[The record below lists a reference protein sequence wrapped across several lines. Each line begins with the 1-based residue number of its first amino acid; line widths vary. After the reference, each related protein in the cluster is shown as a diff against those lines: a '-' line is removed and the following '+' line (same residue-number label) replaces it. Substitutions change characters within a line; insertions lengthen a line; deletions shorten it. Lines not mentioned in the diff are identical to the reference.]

1 MPIRSVSRS
10 IFRRL
15 AAVAVASASAFTIGI
30 LLFLPGCASSGS
42 GGGPASKAP
51 PQRTFRVMTY
61 NIHHGEGLDKSID
74 LERIAKLILSER
86 ADIVALEEVDKGVQ
100 RTARRDLPAELAKL
114 TGMTCLF
121 TNNFHYQ
128 GGEYGNAILT
138 RFPVQ
143 SWTNLHYRMIRQG
156 EQRGLLQARL
166 SIHGRALV
174 FMTTHIDYR
183 KDDTERLSN
192 VEEMFSVAAG
202 YGSVPLLVAG
212 DFNDYPNSR
221 VWNRMSERFE
231 DSWKLV
237 GIGEG
242 LTIPAEAHKSRID
255 YIWVRKGSA
264 MAPRKAWVPTSEASD
279 HLPLVVEFDAP

>member
-1 MPIRSVSRS
+1 MGV
-10 IFRRL
+10 
-15 AAVAVASASAFTIGI
+15 AAAI
-30 LLFLPGCASSGS
+30 LTLLLIPCLPGCASG
-42 GGGPASKAP
+42 GKAAGGPP
-51 PQRTFRVMTY
+51 PHGTFRVMTY
-61 NIHHGEGLDKSID
+61 NIHHGEGLDKRID
-74 LERIAKLILSER
+74 LERIAKLILAER

-128 GGEYGNAILT
+128 AGEYGNAILT

-143 SWTNLHYRMIRQG
+143 SWTNLHYRMIREG

-166 SIHGRALV
+166 SVGGRPLV

-183 KDDTERLSN
+183 KDDAERVSN
-192 VEEMFSVAAG
+192 VEEIFTTAAG
-202 YGSVPLLVAG
+202 YGNLPTLVAG

-221 VWNRMSERFE
+221 TWNRMSERFE

-237 GIGEG
+237 GVGDG
-242 LTIPAEAHKSRID
+242 FTIPAEAPKSRID
-255 YIWVRKGSA
+255 YIWVRKGTA
-264 MAPRKAWVPTSEASD
+264 LAPRKAWVPTSNASD

>member
-1 MPIRSVSRS
+1 MLIRRVTCSICRSV
-10 IFRRL
+10 
-15 AAVAVASASAFTIGI
+15 AAVAFVVGI
-30 LLFLPGCASSGS
+30 LLLLPGCASSG
-42 GGGPASKAP
+42 GGTASKTA

-61 NIHHGEGLDKSID
+61 NIHHGEGLDKRID
-74 LERIAKLILSER
+74 LERIAKLILAER
-86 ADIVALEEVDKGVQ
+86 ADIVALEEVDKSVQ
-100 RTARRDLPAELAKL
+100 RTARRDLPAELANL

-128 GGEYGNAILT
+128 GGEYGSAILT

-166 SIHGRALV
+166 SIHGKPLV

-192 VEEMFSVAAG
+192 VEELFSVAAG
-202 YGSVPLLVAG
+202 YGSAPLLVAG
-212 DFNDYPNSR
+212 DFNDHPNSKT
-221 VWNRMSERFE
+221 WNRMAERFE

-237 GIGEG
+237 GIGDG
-242 LTIPAEAHKSRID
+242 FTIPAEAPKSRID
-255 YIWVRKGSA
+255 YIWVRKGTA

-279 HLPLVVEFDAP
+279 HLPLVVEFDVP